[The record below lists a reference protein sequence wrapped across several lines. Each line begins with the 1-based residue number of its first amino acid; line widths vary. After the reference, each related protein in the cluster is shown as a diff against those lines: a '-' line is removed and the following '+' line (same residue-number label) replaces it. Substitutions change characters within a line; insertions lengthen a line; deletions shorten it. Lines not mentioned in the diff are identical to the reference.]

1 MPAALSL
8 RVAVLAAALALSAGP
23 APAEPVSTEEFEA
36 LAEGMTL
43 RFALDGIPFGA
54 EQFFAGR
61 RSLWQFADGT
71 CQEGRWWADGGMICF
86 AYSPDPAEMCWRLTR
101 ETGRLF
107 AESMVPGGLR
117 LEMTGRDDIPLPCP
131 GPDVGS

>member
-1 MPAALSL
+1 MSLAVPL
-8 RVAVLAAALALSAGP
+8 RVAALAGALALGAASAR
-23 APAEPVSTEEFEA
+23 AEPVSPGEFEA

-43 RFALDGIPFGA
+43 HFGLDGIPFGA

-71 CQEGRWWADGGMICF
+71 CQEGRWWDEGGLICF
-86 AYSPDPAEMCWRLTR
+86 AYPPEPAELCWRLTR
-101 ETGRLF
+101 ENGRLF
-107 AESMVPGGLR
+107 AENMTQGGLR
-117 LEMTGRDDIPLPCP
+117 LEMIRRDEIPLPCP

>member
-1 MPAALSL
+1 MS
-8 RVAVLAAALALSAGP
+8 VAVHLRIAALAGALALG
-23 APAEPVSTEEFEA
+23 AAQVHADPVSPGEFEA

-43 RFALDGIPFGA
+43 HFGLDGIPFGA

-71 CQEGRWWADGGMICF
+71 CQVGRWWDEDGLICF
-86 AYSPDPAEMCWRLTR
+86 AYPPEPTELCWRLTR
-101 ETGRLF
+101 ENGRLF
-107 AESMVPGGLR
+107 AENAAPGGLR
-117 LEMTGRDDIPLPCP
+117 LEMTRRDEIPLPCP

>member
-1 MPAALSL
+1 MLVAVPL
-8 RVAVLAAALALSAGP
+8 RVAALACILALGATP
-23 APAEPVSTEEFEA
+23 TRAEPVSPAEFEA

-43 RFALDGIPFGA
+43 HFGLDGIPFGA

-71 CQEGRWWADGGMICF
+71 CQEGRWWDEGGLICF
-86 AYSPDPAEMCWRLTR
+86 AYPPEPDEMCWRLTR
-101 ETGRLF
+101 ENGTLF
-107 AESMVPGGLR
+107 AENMTQGGLR
-117 LEMTGRDDIPLPCP
+117 LEMIHRGNVPLPCP

>member
-1 MPAALSL
+1 MSLAVPL
-8 RVAVLAAALALSAGP
+8 RVAALAGALALGAASAR
-23 APAEPVSTEEFEA
+23 AEPVSPGEFEA

-43 RFALDGIPFGA
+43 HFGLDGIPFGA

-71 CQEGRWWADGGMICF
+71 CQEGRWWDEGGLICF
-86 AYSPDPAEMCWRLTR
+86 AYPPEPAELCWRLTR
-101 ETGRLF
+101 ENGRLF
-107 AESMVPGGLR
+107 AENMTQGGLR
-117 LEMTGRDDIPLPCP
+117 LDMIRRDEIPLPCP

>member
-1 MPAALSL
+1 MPSPFAS
-8 RVAVLAAALALSAGP
+8 RPWP
-23 APAEPVSTEEFEA
+23 APLPSAPPHARAEPVSPGEFEA

-43 RFALDGIPFGA
+43 HFGLDGIPFGA

-71 CQEGRWWADGGMICF
+71 CQEGRWWDEGGLICF
-86 AYSPDPAEMCWRLTR
+86 AYPPEPAELCWRLTR
-101 ETGRLF
+101 ENGRLF
-107 AESMVPGGLR
+107 AENMTQGGLR
-117 LEMTGRDDIPLPCP
+117 LEMIRRDEIPLPCP